1 LVFALRYNM
10 ADDLCKL
17 QRFAEAAE
25 RLREIGELALHQ
37 GAELDGLRVAL
48 LGARVAAGLGRK
60 TEAIAGLTRVRQ
72 SFTDL
77 QLPYEA
83 GLSSLELAVLWLE
96 TGRTTEVKELAM
108 AMAWIFKSKGIH
120 REALAALQLF
130 REAAERGAAT
140 TELALRSEAGIAAL
154 RRWASPWSR

>member
-1 LVFALRYNM
+1 
-10 ADDLCKL
+10 
-17 QRFAEAAE
+17 
-25 RLREIGELALHQ
+25 
-37 GAELDGLRVAL
+37 
-48 LGARVAAGLGRK
+48 
-60 TEAIAGLTRVRQ
+60 
-72 SFTDL
+72 
-77 QLPYEA
+77 
-83 GLSSLELAVLWLE
+83 LELAVLWLE